1 MEDKINNALE
11 ALLYDIYTERGI
23 SLGDI
28 TTGQLKAWD
37 DIVAKT
43 AELFEQLIALNKE
56 VD

>member
-1 MEDKINNALE
+1 MISILNAVYLQ
-11 ALLYDIYTERGI
+11 
-23 SLGDI
+23 GDI

>member
-1 MEDKINNALE
+1 MEDRINNTLE

-23 SLGDI
+23 SS
-28 TTGQLKAWD
+28 GQLKAWD